1 MSTAPRREHAE
12 LDILT
17 LPTLV
22 GGVRIDLRKHQ
33 PTDQWDGPIVALWVA
48 GVPAVMIW
56 QQGDEPV
63 RVDVLGTDP
72 GVFNQLPTD
81 VQAAAAFWEAELPGV
96 LGRWRQHLAATRE
109 RDAA

>member
-1 MSTAPRREHAE
+1 MSIKKLRPDAE
-12 LDILT
+12 NVI

-22 GGVRIDLRKHQ
+22 GGVQVDVSKHQ
-33 PTDQWDGPIVALWVA
+33 PTDQWESPFIALWVA

-72 GVFNQLPTD
+72 AVFEQLPAD
-81 VQAAAAFWEAELPGV
+81 VRAAAAFWEAELPGV
-96 LGRWRQHLAATRE
+96 IDRWRQHVEANSDRTAA
-109 RDAA
+109 